1 MHPNIQTK
9 TLDLLCI
16 GHASYDQVF
25 SIAHHPASDE
35 KMQADNLLS
44 CGGGPAANAAVTA
57 AKLGFKAGFCGYL
70 GNDNYGDSHLS
81 ELQAHYINTQLIKRG
96 NSPTPLSVI
105 LVKPN
110 GDRALINYK
119 GNTQALAADS
129 IDFSSVN
136 TKTLLFDGHEAKL
149 SLSALQQPH
158 LKTVPSVL
166 DAGSLHDGTLS
177 LMNQV
182 DYLVCSEKFAI
193 QYAGDPKTALSQLA
207 AVAPWVVITLG
218 EQGLI
223 WQHGQQTGK
232 LNALNIEAVDTTGA
246 GDAFHGAFAAGLSA
260 NMDWQ
265 DLLYYAS
272 TAGAFCCTK
281 LGARTSLPSITQHQQ
296 LLNSWREN
304 SFDQ

>member
-1 MHPNIQTK
+1 MPT
-9 TLDLLCI
+9 TLDLLGI

-25 SIAHHPASDE
+25 SIPHHPASDE

-70 GNDNYGDSHLS
+70 GNDNCGDSHLS
-81 ELQAHYINTQLIKRG
+81 ELQAHDINTQLIKRG
-96 NSPTPLSVI
+96 DSPTPLSVV

-119 GNTQALAADS
+119 GDTQALAADS
-129 IDFSSVN
+129 IDFSSVK

-149 SLSALQQPH
+149 SLSALQQTH

-182 DYLVCSEKFAI
+182 DYLVCSEKFAL
-193 QYAGDPKTALSQLA
+193 QYAGDPQTALSQLA
-207 AVAPWVVITLG
+207 AIAPWVVITLG
-218 EQGLI
+218 EHGLI
-223 WQHGQQTGK
+223 WQHGQEIGK
-232 LNALNIEAVDTTGA
+232 LDAPNIEAVDTTGA

-260 NMDWQ
+260 NMDWLN
-265 DLLYYAS
+265 LLYYAS
-272 TAGAFCCTK
+272 AAGAFCCTK
-281 LGARTSLPSITQHQQ
+281 LGARTSLPSLEQHQQ

>member
-1 MHPNIQTK
+1 
-9 TLDLLCI
+9 
-16 GHASYDQVF
+16 
-25 SIAHHPASDE
+25 
-35 KMQADNLLS
+35 MQADNLLS

-70 GNDNYGDSHLS
+70 GNDSYGDSHLS
-81 ELQAHYINTQLIKRG
+81 ELQAHDINTQLINRG
-96 NSPTPLSVI
+96 DSPTPLSVV

-129 IDFSSVN
+129 VDFSSVN

-149 SLSALQQPH
+149 SLSALQQAN

-193 QYAGDPKTALSQLA
+193 QYAGDPQTALSQLA
-207 AVAPWVVITLG
+207 AFAPWVVITLG
-218 EQGLI
+218 EHGLI
-223 WQHGQQTGK
+223 WQHGQEIGK
-232 LNALNIEAVDTTGA
+232 LDAPNIEAVDTTGA

-260 NMDWQ
+260 NMDWLN
-265 DLLYYAS
+265 LLYYAS
-272 TAGAFCCTK
+272 AAGAFCCTK
-281 LGARTSLPSITQHQQ
+281 LGARTSLPSLEQHQQ

>member
-1 MHPNIQTK
+1 MPT

-25 SIAHHPASDE
+25 SIPHHPASDE

-70 GNDNYGDSHLS
+70 GNDNCGDSHLS
-81 ELQAHYINTQLIKRG
+81 ELQAHDINTQLIKRG
-96 NSPTPLSVI
+96 DSPTPLSVV

-119 GNTQALAADS
+119 GDTQALAADS
-129 IDFSSVN
+129 IDFSSVK

-149 SLSALQQPH
+149 SLSALQQTH

-182 DYLVCSEKFAI
+182 DYLVCSEKFAL
-193 QYAGDPKTALSQLA
+193 QYAGDPQTALSQLA
-207 AVAPWVVITLG
+207 AIAPWVVITLG
-218 EQGLI
+218 ENGLI
-223 WQHGQQTGK
+223 WQHGQQMGK
-232 LNALNIEAVDTTGA
+232 LNAPRIQTVDTTGA
-246 GDAFHGAFAAGLSA
+246 GDAFHGAFTAGLA
-260 NMDWQ
+260 TNMAWQ

-272 TAGAFCCTK
+272 AAGAFCCTK
-281 LGARTSLPSITQHQQ
+281 LGARTSLPSLEQHQQ

>member
-1 MHPNIQTK
+1 MSTNL
-9 TLDLLCI
+9 LDLLCI

-25 SIAHHPASDE
+25 SIPHHPTSDE

-70 GNDNYGDSHLS
+70 GNDSYGDSHLA
-81 ELQAHYINTQLIKRG
+81 ELEAHNIDSQLIKRG
-96 NSPTPLSVI
+96 NSPTPLSVV

-129 IDFSSVN
+129 VDFSSVK

-149 SLSALQQPH
+149 SLNALHQPH
-158 LKTVPSVL
+158 LKNVPSIL

-177 LMNQV
+177 LMNQI
-182 DYLVCSEKFAI
+182 DYLVCSEKFAM
-193 QYAGDPKTALSQLA
+193 QYAGTPQTALSQLA
-207 AVAPWVVITLG
+207 AIAPWVVITLG
-218 EQGLI
+218 EHGLI
-223 WQHGQQTGK
+223 WQHGQEIGQ
-232 LNALNIEAVDTTGA
+232 LNAPSIQAIDTTGA
-246 GDAFHGAFAAGLSA
+246 GDAFHGAFAAGLTT
-260 NMDWQ
+260 NMAWQ

-281 LGARTSLPSITQHQQ
+281 LGARTSLPSREQHQQ
-296 LLNSWREN
+296 LLDSWP
-304 SFDQ
+304 SKF

>member
-1 MHPNIQTK
+1 MPT
-9 TLDLLCI
+9 TLDLLGI

-25 SIAHHPASDE
+25 SIPHHPASDE

-70 GNDNYGDSHLS
+70 GNDNCGDSHLS
-81 ELQAHYINTQLIKRG
+81 ELQAHDINTQLIKRG
-96 NSPTPLSVI
+96 DSPTPLSVV

-129 IDFSSVN
+129 VDFSSVN

-149 SLSALQQPH
+149 SLSALQQAN

-193 QYAGDPKTALSQLA
+193 QYAGDPQTALSQLA
-207 AVAPWVVITLG
+207 AFAPWVVITLG
-218 EQGLI
+218 EHGLI
-223 WQHGQQTGK
+223 WQHGQEIGK
-232 LNALNIEAVDTTGA
+232 LDAPNIEAVDTTGA

-260 NMDWQ
+260 NMDWLN
-265 DLLYYAS
+265 LLYYAS
-272 TAGAFCCTK
+272 AAGAFCCTK
-281 LGARTSLPSITQHQQ
+281 LGARTSLPSLEQHQQ

>member
-1 MHPNIQTK
+1 MPT

-70 GNDNYGDSHLS
+70 GNDSYGDSHLS
-81 ELQAHYINTQLIKRG
+81 ELQAHDINTQLINRG
-96 NSPTPLSVI
+96 DSPTPLSVV

-129 IDFSSVN
+129 VDFSSVK

-149 SLSALQQPH
+149 SLRALQQTH

-182 DYLVCSEKFAI
+182 DYLVCSEKFAL
-193 QYAGDPKTALSQLA
+193 QYAGDPQTALSQLA
-207 AVAPWVVITLG
+207 AIAPWVVITLG
-218 EQGLI
+218 EHGLI
-223 WQHGQQTGK
+223 WQHGQEIGK
-232 LNALNIEAVDTTGA
+232 LDAPNIEAVDTTGA

-260 NMDWQ
+260 NMDWLN
-265 DLLYYAS
+265 LLYYAS
-272 TAGAFCCTK
+272 AAGAFCCTK
-281 LGARTSLPSITQHQQ
+281 LGARTSLPSLEQHQQ